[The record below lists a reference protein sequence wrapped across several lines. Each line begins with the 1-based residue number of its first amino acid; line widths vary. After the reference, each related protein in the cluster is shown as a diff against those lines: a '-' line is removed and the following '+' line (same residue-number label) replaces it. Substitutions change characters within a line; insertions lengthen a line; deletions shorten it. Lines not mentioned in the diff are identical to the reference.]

1 MQPITKMSAREQVTS
16 TLRKAIFN
24 GEFEDGEEIRQEDI
38 AVRLGVSR
46 MPVREAFLLLER
58 DGLLIMK
65 NNKRAAV
72 KLFTEE
78 DFLEH
83 YEIRALLEGEAA
95 ARAAAKNRDWS
106 ELEDIILKLK
116 QASEENDTA
125 AYVSHNESFHRAIWK
140 ASGSVRLESFLN
152 QLWGGLPTHLPELLP
167 NQMEKSKQEHKEIF
181 ETIKNGNA
189 AEAKEK
195 IISHLERSKKDF
207 IDSRK

>member
-95 ARAAAKNRDWS
+95 ARAASKNRDWS